1 MEMMNKSFKRQD
13 TRYKQITI
21 TKIQK
26 SNTTKIEDSQFQKFL
41 CNLFIGYF
49 LVIVSCFLVVD
60 RFAAVADASVTLKV
74 SASNPS
80 EFQEQAVPI
89 KSYLPKGIR
98 PENVLDTGGLE
109 VGYDVR
115 KGQCYVRKEVA
126 LPAKGSVSYN
136 VVIDDI
142 WLVNEEGL
150 ERQRNYTYKLRD
162 QLLRS
167 DYAETAKAVAGEIE
181 AGIQSVL
188 DKQEENLIEKVA
200 PIEHIGAYEL
210 NQETIARIKENIGI
224 LESLVIALV
233 KGGTSAGSGGGKTLA
248 SGQSL
253 TQKLKNESLLGR
265 GKSPVGVLEAPARDV
280 STDAGALNQ
289 QFGDM
294 RAGSCLSQEA
304 VRYANAQ
311 NVSLETPENV
321 RLDIVAQN
329 PSSSPSEKEKETESQ
344 TLPVR
349 YYLSEDVKVNDVLD
363 PGGLDVGFDFE
374 KSRYYV
380 YKDNVLLRPG
390 EKKIFSVMLRNKWFL
405 DKFYLFT
412 LKVHAD
418 NVSLA
423 LESRH
428 FVPKQSFGTE
438 QSSGTLRQK
447 NDEIQS
453 QLDQLLQAQAATELT
468 EDYVAA
474 FRIDQQRLNNV
485 EAEIRKL
492 EDMLIT
498 SGALETMTP
507 ESKDRICEEERDKR
521 IIVAQKGSEV
531 VKEFKIVAS
540 TMFKGKSPNRSTTW
554 QLICGIVIFL
564 GVISGSFYYL
574 QAKEQKSAMLDALT
588 GVFSRG
594 YITERFREELNIAKN
609 TNTKCSLLVLDVDKF
624 KTINDKYGH
633 AIGDTILKE
642 FIIAIRKGIRATDLV
657 GRFGG
662 DEFLIILPTGDKER
676 ARKIAE
682 GIVRIVEKSVIN
694 INQQLFNITT
704 SIGVAAYPD
713 DSRTAEDM
721 FKKADGALY
730 MVKRKGGNGVA
741 VV

>member
-1 MEMMNKSFKRQD
+1 MVFGLWS
-13 TRYKQITI
+13 
-21 TKIQK
+21 
-26 SNTTKIEDSQFQKFL
+26 
-41 CNLFIGYF
+41 
-49 LVIVSCFLVVD
+49 LVFGPAS
-60 RFAAVADASVTLKV
+60 ADASVTLKV

-80 EFQEQAVPI
+80 EFQEQTVPI

-109 VGYDVR
+109 VGYDVK
-115 KGQCYVRKEVA
+115 KGQCYVRKEVV
-126 LPAKGSVSYN
+126 LPAKESVSYN

-142 WLVNEEGL
+142 WLVNEEDL
-150 ERQRNYTYKLRD
+150 ERRRNYTYKLRD

-167 DYAETAKAVAGEIE
+167 DYAGTAKAVAGEIE
-181 AGIQSVL
+181 AMIQSVR
-188 DKQEENLIEKVA
+188 DKQEENLVEKVA
-200 PIEHIGAYEL
+200 PVEHIGAYEL
-210 NQETIARIKENIGI
+210 NQETIARIKESIGV

-233 KGGTSAGSGGGKTLA
+233 KGGASAGSGGKTLT

-253 TQKLKNESLLGR
+253 IQKLKNESLLGR
-265 GKSPVGVLEAPARDV
+265 GKSPVGVLESPARDA
-280 STDAGALNQ
+280 SRDAGALNQ

-311 NVSLETPENV
+311 SVSLETPENV
-321 RLDIVAQN
+321 KLDIVAQN
-329 PSSSPSEKEKETESQ
+329 PSQTESQ

-349 YYLSEDVKVNDVLD
+349 YYLSEDVRVNDVID

-374 KSRYYV
+374 KSFYYV
-380 YKDNVLLRPG
+380 YKDNVLLQPG
-390 EKKIFSVMLRNKWFL
+390 EKKIFSVVLRNKWSL

-412 LKVHAD
+412 LKVHSD

-428 FVPKQSFGTE
+428 FAPKQSFGAK
-438 QSSGTLRQK
+438 QSFGTVRQK

-453 QLDQLLQAQAATELT
+453 RLDQLLQAQAVTELT

-474 FRIDQQRLNNV
+474 FRTDQQRLNNV
-485 EAEIRKL
+485 EEEIRRL
-492 EDMLIT
+492 EDMLII

-507 ESKDRICEEERDKR
+507 ESKERLCEEERDRR

-531 VKEFKIVAS
+531 VKEFKIAAS

-554 QLICGIVIFL
+554 QLISGIVIFL
-564 GVISGSFYYL
+564 GLISGSFYYF
-574 QAKEQKSAMLDALT
+574 QVKEQKSAMLDILT

-609 TNTKCSLLVLDVDKF
+609 TRTKCSLLVLDVDKF
-624 KTINDKYGH
+624 KSINDKYGH

-642 FIIAIRKGIRATDLV
+642 FVIAIRKGVRATDMV

-682 GIVRIVEKSVIN
+682 GIVRIVEKNSIN
-694 INQQLFNITT
+694 INQQLFNVRT
-704 SIGVAAYPD
+704 SIGVATYPD
-713 DSRTAEDM
+713 DGGTAEDM

>member
-1 MEMMNKSFKRQD
+1 MAQ
-13 TRYKQITI
+13 
-21 TKIQK
+21 
-26 SNTTKIEDSQFQKFL
+26 
-41 CNLFIGYF
+41 
-49 LVIVSCFLVVD
+49 
-60 RFAAVADASVTLKV
+60 ASVTLKV

-80 EFQEQAVPI
+80 EFQEQTVPI

-109 VGYDVR
+109 VGYDVK
-115 KGQCYVRKEVA
+115 KGQCYVRKEVV

-142 WLVNEEGL
+142 WLVDEEDL

-167 DYAETAKAVAGEIE
+167 DYAGTAKAVAGEIE

-188 DKQEENLIEKVA
+188 DKQEENLVEKVT
-200 PIEHIGAYEL
+200 PVEHIGAYEL
-210 NQETIARIKENIGI
+210 NQETIAQIKESIGV

-233 KGGTSAGSGGGKTLA
+233 KGGTSSAGGGKTLA
-248 SGQSL
+248 RGQSL
-253 TQKLKNESLLGR
+253 IQKLKNESLLGR
-265 GKSPVGVLEAPARDV
+265 GKSPAGVLEPPARDAPR
-280 STDAGALNQ
+280 DAGALNQ

-321 RLDIVAQN
+321 KLDVVAQN
-329 PSSSPSEKEKETESQ
+329 PSQTESQ

-349 YYLSEDVKVNDVLD
+349 YYLSEDVRVNDVID

-374 KSRYYV
+374 KSFYYV
-380 YKDNVLLRPG
+380 YKDNVLLQPG
-390 EKKIFSVMLRNKWFL
+390 EKKIFSVVLRNKWSL

-412 LKVHAD
+412 LKVHSD

-428 FVPKQSFGTE
+428 FVPKQGP
-438 QSSGTLRQK
+438 GTLRQK

-453 QLDQLLQAQAATELT
+453 QLDQLLQARAVTELT

-474 FRIDQQRLNNV
+474 FRTGQQRLNNV
-485 EAEIRKL
+485 EEEIRKL
-492 EDMLIT
+492 EDMLVA

-507 ESKDRICEEERDKR
+507 ESKERLCEEERDKR
-521 IIVAQKGSEV
+521 TIERAKGSGA
-531 VKEFKIVAS
+531 VKEFKIAAS

-554 QLICGIVIFL
+554 QLISGIVIFL
-564 GVISGSFYYL
+564 GLISGSFYYL
-574 QAKEQKSAMLDALT
+574 QVKEQKSAMLDTLT

-594 YITERFREELNIAKN
+594 YITERFREELNIAQN
-609 TNTKCSLLVLDVDKF
+609 TRTKCSLLILDVDKF
-624 KTINDKYGH
+624 KAINDKYGH

-642 FIIAIRKGIRATDLV
+642 FVIAIRKGVRATDMA

-682 GIVRIVEKSVIN
+682 GIVRIVERNSIN

-704 SIGVAAYPD
+704 SIGVATYPD

>member
-1 MEMMNKSFKRQD
+1 VNK
-13 TRYKQITI
+13 T
-21 TKIQK
+21 
-26 SNTTKIEDSQFQKFL
+26 
-41 CNLFIGYF
+41 IGYS
-49 LVIVSCFLVVD
+49 VIVFWSLILG
-60 RFAAVADASVTLKV
+60 AASANASVTLKV

-80 EFQEQAVPI
+80 EFQEQTLTV

-98 PENVLDTGGLE
+98 PENVLDAGGLE
-109 VGYDVR
+109 IGYDVK
-115 KGQCYVRKEVA
+115 KGQCYVHKEVV
-126 LPAKGSVSYN
+126 LPAKESVSYN

-142 WLVNEEGL
+142 WLVNEEEL

-167 DYAETAKAVAGEIE
+167 DYAETAKAVTAEIE
-181 AGIQSVL
+181 AKIQSVL
-188 DKQEENLIEKVA
+188 DKQEANLIEKAA

-210 NQETIARIKENIGI
+210 NLETIEQIKESIGV
-224 LESLVIALV
+224 LESLVVALV
-233 KGGTSAGSGGGKTLA
+233 RGGASGIGGGKMLA

-265 GKSPVGVLEAPARDV
+265 GKSPVGVLEAPAQDA
-280 STDAGALNQ
+280 SKDAGALNQ

-311 NVSLETPENV
+311 NVSLESPDNV
-321 RLDIVAQN
+321 KLDIIAQN
-329 PSSSPSEKEKETESQ
+329 PSETESQ

-349 YYLSEDVKVNDVLD
+349 YYLSEDVKVNDVID
-363 PGGLDVGFDFE
+363 SGGLDVGFDFE
-374 KSRYYV
+374 KSVYYV
-380 YKDNVLLRPG
+380 YKDNVLLQPG
-390 EKKIFSVMLRNKWFL
+390 EKRTFTVTLRNKWSL

-412 LKVHAD
+412 LKVHSD
-418 NVSLA
+418 NVSLS

-428 FVPKQSFGTE
+428 FNAA
-438 QSSGTLRQK
+438 RQK

-453 QLDQLLQAQAATELT
+453 QLDQLLEAQPATELT
-468 EDYVAA
+468 EGHVAA
-474 FRIDQQRLNNV
+474 FRADQQKLNNV
-485 EAEIRKL
+485 EEEIRKL
-492 EDMLIT
+492 EDTLVS

-507 ESKDRICEEERDKR
+507 ESKERLCEEERDKR

-540 TMFKGKSPNRSTTW
+540 TMFKGKSPNRSTIW
-554 QLICGIVIFL
+554 QLICGIVVFL
-564 GVISGSFYYL
+564 GAISGSFYYL
-574 QAKEQKSAMLDALT
+574 QIKEQKSAMLDTLT
-588 GVFSRG
+588 GVFARG
-594 YITERFREELNIAKN
+594 YVMERFREELNIARN

-624 KTINDKYGH
+624 KSINDKHGH
-633 AIGDTILKE
+633 TTGDTILKE
-642 FIIAIRKGIRATDLV
+642 FVIAVRKGIRATDLV

-682 GIVRIVEKSVIN
+682 GITKIVQKSAIN

-704 SIGVAAYPD
+704 SIGVATYPD
-713 DSRTAEDM
+713 DSRTADDM
-721 FKKADGALY
+721 INKADGALY
-730 MVKRKGGNGVA
+730 VVKRKGGNGVS

>member
-1 MEMMNKSFKRQD
+1 MPLTLTQCRNGHRNLNP
-13 TRYKQITI
+13 ITLPRI
-21 TKIQK
+21 
-26 SNTTKIEDSQFQKFL
+26 
-41 CNLFIGYF
+41 LFACCILIFGA
-49 LVIVSCFLVVD
+49 VS
-60 RFAAVADASVTLKV
+60 ADASVTLKV

-80 EFQEQAVPI
+80 EFQEQTVPI

-109 VGYDVR
+109 VGYDVK
-115 KGQCYVRKEVA
+115 KGQCYVHKEVV

-142 WLVNEEGL
+142 WLVNEEDL

-167 DYAETAKAVAGEIE
+167 DYAETAKAVVGEIE
-181 AGIQSVL
+181 AKIQSVL
-188 DKQEENLIEKVA
+188 DKQEENLIEKAA
-200 PIEHIGAYEL
+200 PIEHIGAYEF
-210 NQETIARIKENIGI
+210 NQETIAQIKESIGV

-233 KGGTSAGSGGGKTLA
+233 RGGTSAGSGGKTLT

-253 TQKLKNESLLGR
+253 IQKLKNESLLGR
-265 GKSPVGVLEAPARDV
+265 GKSPVGVLEAPVQDA
-280 STDAGALNQ
+280 SKDAGALNQ

-311 NVSLETPENV
+311 NVSLKTPENV
-321 RLDIVAQN
+321 KLDIVAQN
-329 PSSSPSEKEKETESQ
+329 PSETESQ
-344 TLPVR
+344 TVPVR
-349 YYLSEDVKVNDVLD
+349 YYLSEDVKVNDVID

-374 KSRYYV
+374 KSLYYV
-380 YKDNVLLRPG
+380 YKDNVLLQPG
-390 EKKIFSVMLRNKWFL
+390 EKKTFEVTLRNKWYL

-428 FVPKQSFGTE
+428 FGTA
-438 QSSGTLRQK
+438 RQK
-447 NDEIQS
+447 NEEIQS
-453 QLDQLLQAQAATELT
+453 ELDQLLQAQATTELT
-468 EDYVAA
+468 EDYVST
-474 FRIDQQRLNNV
+474 FRTDQQKLNNV

-492 EDMLIT
+492 EDMLVT
-498 SGALETMTP
+498 SGILETMTP
-507 ESKDRICEEERDKR
+507 ESKERLCEEERDKR
-521 IIVAQKGSEV
+521 IIVAQKGSKV

-540 TMFKGKSPNRSTTW
+540 TMFKGKSPNRSTIW
-554 QLICGIVIFL
+554 QLICGIVVFL

-574 QAKEQKSAMLDALT
+574 QVKEQKSVMLDVLT

-594 YITERFREELNIAKN
+594 YITERFREELNIARN
-609 TNTKCSLLVLDVDKF
+609 TNTKCSLLVMDVDKF
-624 KTINDKYGH
+624 KSINDKYGH
-633 AIGDTILKE
+633 AVGDTVLRE
-642 FIIAIRKGIRATDLV
+642 FIIAVRKGVRATDLV

-682 GIVRIVEKSVIN
+682 GIVRIVGKNSIN

-704 SIGVAAYPD
+704 SIGVATYPD
-713 DSRTAEDM
+713 DSRATEDM

-741 VV
+741 VA